1 MSDEIKKTGSADIAD
16 LDTSSVE
23 AVLELRNP
31 FTDEILRHEDG
42 RPMTIT
48 HLSSES
54 DEFETLTRKQQDRR
68 NQQFVRS
75 RSPVQSAV
83 ADKDAVELLVAVTRR
98 WDIVFGGQVLES
110 TPEAYRKLYSDP
122 KYKWLRKQLDVNA
135 GNLANF
141 MKG

>member
-1 MSDEIKKTGSADIAD
+1 MSEDKKNGSADIAD

-31 FTDEILRHEDG
+31 YTDEVLRHEDG

-48 HLSSES
+48 HLSNES
-54 DEFETLTRKQQDRR
+54 DEFETLMRKQQDRR

-75 RSPVQSAV
+75 RAPALSTVT
-83 ADKDAVELLVAVTRR
+83 DKDAIDLLVAITVR
-98 WDIVFGGQVLES
+98 WDIVFGGKVLDS
-110 TPEAYRKLYSDP
+110 TPEAFRALYSNP
-122 KYKWLRKQLDVNA
+122 KYRWLRKQVDNNA

-141 MKG
+141 MRG